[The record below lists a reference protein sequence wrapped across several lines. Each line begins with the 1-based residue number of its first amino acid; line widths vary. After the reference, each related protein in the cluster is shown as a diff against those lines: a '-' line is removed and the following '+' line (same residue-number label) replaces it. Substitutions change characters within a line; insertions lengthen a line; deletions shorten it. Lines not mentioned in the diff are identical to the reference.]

1 MVPVNTSVSEM
12 PVTVT
17 YSPIS
22 FGKLRL
28 WMQFTGALHTLKLM
42 GFTNKDVDEL
52 KGIFA
57 DTNIVLLCGT
67 FVVAALH
74 VSLKYSL
81 KIINKIYGNNL
92 LFCF

>member
-1 MVPVNTSVSEM
+1 MIPVNTSVSELA
-12 PVTVT
+12 VAVS

-42 GFTNKDVDEL
+42 GFTNKDIDEL

-67 FVVAALH
+67 FVVATLH
-74 VSLKYSL
+74 VS
-81 KIINKIYGNNL
+81 IVFFFIFQA
-92 LFCF
+92 FCF